1 MNEYLKIIIEII
13 LSSGIVLFF
22 IKILGENFISYSFNK
37 KMKKYEKSLNAELSI
52 LNASLDNKARRIQT
66 LWDIESERLKFQYST
81 VFAKQLEIFQEI
93 LDRLNKIDELRNRLK
108 SFHSY
113 DCKLNIDFGA
123 EDKCGK
129 GCDKDCIVNYWNFV
143 CEFSKSV
150 HAFGEYVEA
159 NVMFFTLE
167 QEVNLQNII
176 IELHRLRNN
185 AFEKGLSP
193 NEDANTRALNVFQLF
208 EEYELKNL
216 ISLKGEL
223 INSFRKRIGTFGV
236 DLN

>member
-93 LDRLNKIDELRNRLK
+93 LDRLNRDIQLMAMR
-108 SFHSY
+108 
-113 DCKLNIDFGA
+113 
-123 EDKCGK
+123 K
-129 GCDKDCIVNYWNFV
+129 GTAKV
-143 CEFSKSV
+143 
-150 HAFGEYVEA
+150 
-159 NVMFFTLE
+159 
-167 QEVNLQNII
+167 
-176 IELHRLRNN
+176 
-185 AFEKGLSP
+185 
-193 NEDANTRALNVFQLF
+193 
-208 EEYELKNL
+208 
-216 ISLKGEL
+216 
-223 INSFRKRIGTFGV
+223 
-236 DLN
+236 